1 MTNLSLREQ
10 LESANRYLSRQQYEA
25 SRPTKEQI
33 RAKKKYQ
40 RRKLNQQR
48 AK

>member
-25 SRPTKEQI
+25 SQPTKEQI

-40 RRKLNQQR
+40 RSKLKLIQG
-48 AK
+48 K

>member
-1 MTNLSLREQ
+1 MINLSLPAQIEAAAHCLYRIR
-10 LESANRYLSRQQYEA
+10 LEA
-25 SRPTKEQI
+25 STPTKEQL